1 MDNFPD
7 DIKRIIWSFD
17 RTYHVKYKTCV
28 RHIKECKKKHISY
41 KKSCYNKV
49 RCSDILPF
57 SKFVLRR
64 YINHQYSRSLYKWSY
79 IDINKYI
86 SKKIMKKKL

>member
-28 RHIKECKKKHISY
+28 RHIKECKKKHISREQMLQV
-41 KKSCYNKV
+41 KAK
-49 RCSDILPF
+49 
-57 SKFVLRR
+57 
-64 YINHQYSRSLYKWSY
+64 
-79 IDINKYI
+79 
-86 SKKIMKKKL
+86 